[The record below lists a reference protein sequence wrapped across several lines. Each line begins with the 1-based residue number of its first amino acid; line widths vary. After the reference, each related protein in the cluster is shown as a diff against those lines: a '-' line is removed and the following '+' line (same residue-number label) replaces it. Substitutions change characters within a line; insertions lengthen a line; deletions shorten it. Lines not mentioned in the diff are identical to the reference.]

1 MSSESVT
8 STVGRSALSAP
19 AQTTASRPNVGD
31 EGRVVSLMTG
41 LGLTFYGLH
50 RGSWLGA
57 ASFLIGASL
66 LHRGWTGYCALYEQ
80 LGIDSTDNPQTQR
93 PQSRPGVRAQHGR
106 KIVAKIEVNRDRR
119 DVYDFWRNF
128 QNLPRVMR
136 HLKSV
141 TPIDD
146 ARSRWSAHAPLG
158 QTLSWE
164 AEIIN
169 ERPGELIAWQSIP
182 GSQVDTAG
190 SVHLSDSSSGM
201 GTQVTVTLKYDPP
214 GGHFVDRLAHLLGQ
228 GLEDDLR
235 EDLRAFKTSLEST
248 PSAEA
253 DDQQS
258 VTPAQS

>member
-1 MSSESVT
+1 MSSESFT
-8 STVGRSALSAP
+8 STVGRSAPLAFGHSSGAH
-19 AQTTASRPNVGD
+19 PNVGD

-41 LGLTFYGLH
+41 LGFTLYGLH

-66 LHRGWTGYCALYEQ
+66 LHRGWTGYCALYKQ
-80 LGIDSTDNPQTQR
+80 LGIDSTDNQR
-93 PQSRPGVRAQHGR
+93 ARPGVRAQQGR

-141 TPIDD
+141 TPIDET
-146 ARSRWSAHAPLG
+146 RSRWTAHAPLG

-164 AEIIN
+164 ADIIN
-169 ERPGELIAWQSIP
+169 EHPGELIAWQSVP

-190 SVHLSDSSSGM
+190 SVRLSASPSGM
-201 GTQVTVTLKYDPP
+201 GTEVTVTLKYDPP

-228 GLEDDLR
+228 ALEDDLK
-235 EDLRAFKTSLEST
+235 EDLQAFKQAL
-248 PSAEA
+248 EA
-253 DDQQS
+253 DG
-258 VTPAQS
+258 TPAAESHSSTAETQS